1 MTKSQNLTKEKAK
14 QLHSIDIPKYIQN
27 QWRRLF
33 TKELYGIGKDI
44 LHKDNL
50 LLQYGFTRQRPPN
63 SDMGSSQYS
72 LTDKDDQIILWAF
85 GMVFAT
91 KNDGLFLWRHEFE
104 PKLLNVNLLLPNL
117 WEANQLPQRTIPKT
131 TEETLLMLQLLVKS
145 MKWLENYE
153 EWILTTCGQTY
164 RSESLQGKFPSD
176 TRHLRL
182 DEKWHDL
189 SEKFSKILKKN
200 YALCK

>member
-1 MTKSQNLTKEKAK
+1 MTESRNLTKGKAK
-14 QLHSIDIPKYIQN
+14 ELHSMNIPKYIQDE
-27 QWRRLF
+27 WRRLF

-72 LTDKDDQIILWAF
+72 LSDKDGQVIMWAW

-104 PKLLNVNLLLPNL
+104 PKLLNVNSLSSNL
-117 WEANQLPQRTIPKT
+117 WEPDQLPQRKVPKT
-131 TEETLLMLQLLVKS
+131 KDETLLMLQLLVKS
-145 MKWLENYE
+145 TKWLENYE
-153 EWILTTCGQTY
+153 KWILKTCGKTY
-164 RSESLQGKFPSD
+164 RSESLQGKFPSN
-176 TRHLRL
+176 TPHIRL
-182 DEKWHDL
+182 DEKWHELD
-189 SEKFSKILKKN
+189 EKFSKILNKN
-200 YALCK
+200 YVLCQ